1 MRIGEHGKG
10 KNVGTGIPTFASL
23 NPILRIFIQTKT
35 FFKILMSILDKILA
49 WSDPEL
55 IVLGVSLAM
64 KGQITLS
71 KDRNVR
77 ARPFE
82 IELA

>member
-1 MRIGEHGKG
+1 
-10 KNVGTGIPTFASL
+10 
-23 NPILRIFIQTKT
+23 
-35 FFKILMSILDKILA
+35 MSILDKILA

-82 IELA
+82 IELAWDHMSQLMWLEAAWKAEKPFQRKFLIRNGT